1 MTPSFGALIRQLR
14 LANGLT
20 QAVLAERAGVAERTI
35 QELERR
41 AARPRRDTV
50 RRLIAAL
57 NPPPEESS
65 QLESIP
71 PSPRR
76 VVSDSG
82 PLRQQRRRQLSDTVG
97 RHPGNLPMLR
107 SRLIGREQETEAVRQ
122 LLLDAEVAL
131 VTLTGTGGV
140 GKTRLALQVASEI
153 HDAFSDGVYFV
164 ELAPIADPALVM
176 PTIAQALGV
185 RDIGSRPALHAVTDF
200 LREKRLLLLLD
211 NFEQILPA
219 ASNVADLLRACPDLK
234 VLVTSRAVL
243 HLRGEHEYPV
253 PPLGLPEPGRRSL
266 AAELASYPALA
277 LFAQRAMEARPSFTL
292 DDDNAATAAEICR
305 RLDGLPLA
313 IELAAA
319 RVKLLAP
326 QAMLNRLERRLPLL
340 TGGARDLPERQR
352 TLRDTIAWSYDLLD
366 VAEQRL
372 FRRLAV
378 FVGGCTFEAAEA
390 VCDADGDLGL
400 DLFDGVASLVDKSLL
415 RQEDGPDGE
424 PRFTML
430 ETIREY
436 ALEQLQAAGEEEP
449 TIRRRHLAWACDLAE
464 RGQEGIH
471 GLDGVAWID
480 RLAAE
485 HDNFRAALTWS
496 LADHDRT
503 SARTGLVMAGALNQF
518 WNFRDHAAEGYR
530 WLEQLLTADTSRD
543 TIAAGED
550 GASQPVSD
558 RTEMEL
564 PPVRTGAYGAH
575 PRVIALNCLCGFAN
589 YLDEVDELRAE
600 EALAL
605 ARQVGDRL
613 GEAHAL
619 TFIGSNLRAL
629 GKHEP
634 AVPFFAEALA
644 IFESVGEVFGRWRGL
659 HNRGWSLD
667 QVGRSDEARAFL
679 QASLAVARSMGH
691 PWGVGQILLRLGIVA
706 YRQGRL
712 DEATALIEESQHWW
726 MQVKDPVRL
735 HDSSWFLGQFALD
748 RHDWRRAA
756 ARFQESLRIC
766 RGGSSSRRVAQCLE
780 AVAACA
786 VAVHEPEASR
796 IALQAVSLLGSA
808 SALRESITAH
818 AVQDDQRFP
827 NRDLSRTV
835 PGVTAEARAE
845 ALESGRAMPLEQA
858 VELALSLAA
867 EIQAAAPEPVS
878 DSG

>member
-57 NPPPEESS
+57 NPPPEERS

-82 PLRQQRRRQLSDTVG
+82 PLRQQGRRQLSDTVG

-153 HDAFSDGVYFV
+153 HDAFSDGVYLV
-164 ELAPIADPALVM
+164 ELAPIFDPALVL
-176 PTIAQALGV
+176 PTIAQVLGTHDV
-185 RDIGSRPALHAVTDF
+185 GSRAPRDVLADF

-219 ASNVADLLRACPDLK
+219 ASDIAELLRACPHLK

-243 HLRGEHEYPV
+243 HLRGEHEFPV

-352 TLRDTIAWSYDLLD
+352 TLRDTIAWSYDLLND
-366 VAEQRL
+366 EEQRL

-378 FVGGCTFEAAEA
+378 FVGGCTLEAAEA

-424 PRFTML
+424 PRFAML
-430 ETIREY
+430 ELRT
-436 ALEQLQAAGEEEP
+436 
-449 TIRRRHLAWACDLAE
+449 
-464 RGQEGIH
+464 
-471 GLDGVAWID
+471 LDPFVK
-480 RLAAE
+480 
-485 HDNFRAALTWS
+485 
-496 LADHDRT
+496 
-503 SARTGLVMAGALNQF
+503 
-518 WNFRDHAAEGYR
+518 
-530 WLEQLLTADTSRD
+530 
-543 TIAAGED
+543 
-550 GASQPVSD
+550 
-558 RTEMEL
+558 
-564 PPVRTGAYGAH
+564 
-575 PRVIALNCLCGFAN
+575 
-589 YLDEVDELRAE
+589 
-600 EALAL
+600 
-605 ARQVGDRL
+605 L
-613 GEAHAL
+613 G
-619 TFIGSNLRAL
+619 
-629 GKHEP
+629 
-634 AVPFFAEALA
+634 
-644 IFESVGEVFGRWRGL
+644 
-659 HNRGWSLD
+659 
-667 QVGRSDEARAFL
+667 
-679 QASLAVARSMGH
+679 
-691 PWGVGQILLRLGIVA
+691 
-706 YRQGRL
+706 
-712 DEATALIEESQHWW
+712 
-726 MQVKDPVRL
+726 
-735 HDSSWFLGQFALD
+735 
-748 RHDWRRAA
+748 
-756 ARFQESLRIC
+756 
-766 RGGSSSRRVAQCLE
+766 
-780 AVAACA
+780 
-786 VAVHEPEASR
+786 
-796 IALQAVSLLGSA
+796 
-808 SALRESITAH
+808 
-818 AVQDDQRFP
+818 
-827 NRDLSRTV
+827 
-835 PGVTAEARAE
+835 
-845 ALESGRAMPLEQA
+845 
-858 VELALSLAA
+858 
-867 EIQAAAPEPVS
+867 
-878 DSG
+878 